1 MTQQMTLNVTTRDGL
16 RFDSFYETEANLD
29 VITRVK
35 SFSESE
41 QTSQLFVWGEMHSG
55 KSHLLQACCYHA
67 SECGQR
73 VSYLPLKALG
83 SYGSAASRGL
93 ESMNLIVVDDVDLV
107 LGNLDWEEALFD
119 LINNSRTGRQ
129 RLLFSASQNPRHL
142 ECKLA
147 DLASRLIWGETYT
160 LHGLSDHD
168 KNNALRQRATQRG
181 LELNDRVMDYL
192 NRHYPRDMG
201 SMLTILEVIDAE
213 SLRQHAKITV
223 PFLKQILDS

>member
-1 MTQQMTLNVTTRDGL
+1 MTLNVTSRDGL
-16 RFDSFYETEANLD
+16 HFDSFFETEENHDLM
-29 VITRVK
+29 TRLRN
-35 SFSESE
+35 FAESE
-41 QTSQLFVWGEMHSG
+41 QSSQVFVWGEMHSG

-67 SECGQR
+67 TERGQR
-73 VSYLPLKALG
+73 VSYLPMKALG

-93 ESMNLIVVDDVDLV
+93 ESMNMIVIDDVDLV

-142 ECKLA
+142 ECKLP

-160 LHGLSDHD
+160 LNGLSDTD
-168 KNNALRQRATQRG
+168 KNNALRQRAAQRG
-181 LELNDRVMDYL
+181 LELNDRVLDYL

-201 SMLTILEVIDAE
+201 SMLTILEVIDQE
-213 SLRQHAKITV
+213 SLRKHSKITV
-223 PFLKQILDS
+223 PFLKQVLDS